1 MTIKIDFEFD
11 TEYGIYRDALHLED
25 DHTYL
30 EEEITAMKQ
39 ERLDNWIAFI
49 TAPPPI
55 EILPPEY
62 TIVDSIPAD
71 AVLVEDSPVG
81 AI

>member
-1 MTIKIDFEFD
+1 MITEIFEFD
-11 TEYGIYRDALHLED
+11 TEYGVFRDALHLQDE
-25 DHTYL
+25 HTYTS
-30 EEEITAMKQ
+30 EEIAAMKQ
-39 ERLDNWIAFI
+39 ERLDNFIAFV
-49 TAPPPI
+49 TAPPP
-55 EILPPEY
+55 PPTPED

>member
-1 MTIKIDFEFD
+1 MITEIFEFP
-11 TEYGIYRDALHLED
+11 TEYGVFRDALHLED
-25 DHTYL
+25 DHAYSEDEL
-30 EEEITAMKQ
+30 NAMKQ

-49 TAPPPI
+49 TAPPP
-55 EILPPEY
+55 PPSPED
-62 TIVDSIPAD
+62 TVVDSIPAD

>member
-1 MTIKIDFEFD
+1 MITEIFEFD
-11 TEYGIYRDALHLED
+11 TEYGVFRDALHLED
-25 DHTYL
+25 DHAYS

-39 ERLDNWIAFI
+39 QRLDNFIAFI
-49 TAPPPI
+49 TTIPPS
-55 EILPPEY
+55 LPEDNV
-62 TIVDSIPAD
+62 VDSIPAD

>member
-1 MTIKIDFEFD
+1 MITEIFEFD
-11 TEYGIYRDALHLED
+11 TEYGVFRDALHLED
-25 DHTYL
+25 DHTYTP
-30 EEEITAMKQ
+30 EEVAAMKQ

-49 TAPPPI
+49 TAPPP
-55 EILPPEY
+55 PPTPED
-62 TIVDSIPAD
+62 TVVDSIPAD